1 MKTREYKQQLY
12 QSMLTGTLLYSVVL
26 GFFNDYTHIL
36 HTTSYSTAFSLAIVM
51 QLLTMATFWLK
62 DVAVGRLKFNKAL
75 MAFGVWFIMF
85 SSKFVFLGV
94 IAAIFKDD
102 VQLSGFIGLMAII
115 IVLTIT
121 QKVIELIEKRLA

>member
-1 MKTREYKQQLY
+1 
-12 QSMLTGTLLYSVVL
+12 MLTGTLLYSVVL